1 VIIATN
7 ARPPTPL
14 WSLGTCPAPGGTA
27 LAGEYESPAIPDLG
41 ALVEVVHEMRV
52 MALSG
57 IHGEG
62 GGASVGRQM

>member
-1 VIIATN
+1 M
-7 ARPPTPL
+7 
-14 WSLGTCPAPGGTA
+14 
-27 LAGEYESPAIPDLG
+27 PAIPDLG

-62 GGASVGRQM
+62 HWRRVAVAGAEGGGASVGRQM